1 VNESLGISVHDDL
14 GLLEI
19 IAKEKGTSVGTL
31 SDDEVKEYQK
41 EGQERMLGVH
51 LLMAADD
58 DKYRSARN
66 RLKEDYLLNGQ
77 NNYPRTLLQCFNML
91 KGWSIDRVRHEPANN
106 RLGVAFNTVR
116 EEEEQESE
124 NGMNCM
130 ALCLRDMCYGTI
142 LIPSYSRIVRQ

>member
-1 VNESLGISVHDDL
+1 MSRWGSVFTMTLVSLR
-14 GLLEI
+14 LLRKRRAQAWELFQTTRLRNTRRRDR
-19 IAKEKGTSVGTL
+19 KGCSG
-31 SDDEVKEYQK
+31 
-41 EGQERMLGVH
+41 
-51 LLMAADD
+51 
-58 DKYRSARN
+58 SARN

-106 RLGVAFNTVR
+106 RLGVAFNTVG

-142 LIPSYSRIVRQ
+142 LIPSYCRIVRQ